1 VAQVTLIIFWR
12 ELEKYF
18 CDSLDVPVS
27 LAV

>member
-1 VAQVTLIIFWR
+1 VAQVTLIVFLR

-18 CDSLDVPVS
+18 CDSLDVLVS